1 MQDTVEKYPD
11 RENRTDDPA
20 HDLKNLKSVYSLIL
34 FDGFPDNFT
43 IRSLIRIAALFHD
56 RM

>member
-1 MQDTVEKYPD
+1 MQDTVEDHPD

-20 HDLKNLKSVYSLIL
+20 HELKNLKSVYSLIL

-56 RM
+56 KM